1 MITRNNIASVFDVI
15 TEAQISG
22 VMQSKNDYIALTVNG
37 YGYVYLEAVD
47 FSDEIEEEVQSCGG
61 LLCDKDDFLRLFKE
75 SESLNPFFFPY
86 L

>member
-75 SESLNPFFFPY
+75 SESLNPFFFTY